1 MQPPYAEEHR
11 CACRSHPPPSSLSPA
26 ETTEQTLFS
35 RGFSQH
41 FVPSYDSRV
50 CLGESFNHRIDRP
63 VSQQLN
69 VFRRDKHSAPP
80 PAVAFSRS
88 FSAACV
94 RSTLSLPPASANQ
107 QTNQSFPGHFVDNS
121 DNCLFCCL
129 CPEPVLAKA
138 RVTIY
143 CSRLPHIRS
152 FKKNGQHLT
161 FKNGQHSFVQKT
173 VNI

>member
-1 MQPPYAEEHR
+1 MQPPYAEERR

-94 RSTLSLPPASANQ
+94 RSTLSLPPASAKR
-107 QTNQSFPGHFVDNS
+107 TNKRTNHSRGTSLATLTTVCFVV
-121 DNCLFCCL
+121 C
-129 CPEPVLAKA
+129 VL
-138 RVTIY
+138 
-143 CSRLPHIRS
+143 SLS
-152 FKKNGQHLT
+152 W
-161 FKNGQHSFVQKT
+161 QKHE
-173 VNI
+173 